1 MNQNLLNQIS
11 QPVNH
16 VAKAYEARSGQLQQ
30 QRDAKQAAELE
41 VQKQRDNDMLK
52 VFEFAGD
59 GRVDEAKIYAQRKG
73 IEIPN
78 EIMGNADMAKG
89 LSFAGKFYGDDPA
102 GAQQFS
108 LAWMQTRNEPD
119 TATRILKASQIA
131 GIPIDPEDRKFRNEV
146 NLEQFKY
153 GLKSQDA
160 RRDLFKDATTES
172 LGSFY
177 PDPNAGATAVKQYD
191 QFFGDPTA
199 SPNLTS
205 SPISVRNNNPGNLRE
220 VGQTTGLRRF
230 QTPEAGVDAMRSD
243 LMAKISG
250 RSSAMAS
257 RYGAGYVPTLSNVIT
272 TWAPPEEN
280 NTAAYINFVAQR
292 SGLNPNQP
300 LMPQDIDRIIPAMI
314 AMEGGQEAT
323 NYYGDVGAGQP
334 QQQISYQEGQTATN
348 PQTGEKVIFQGG
360 QWNPVSQ
367 ENNSVVSTP
376 KSEISFV
383 NQQNQEYNPNSGYFS
398 SVPSDTRIDR
408 ISKNLANYT
417 NIPAHVSNIIK
428 AGGSGLRSSAN
439 YVGNTAVNAVEGVG
453 DYLNESPYVMVT
465 APNGKSG
472 YIPREQL
479 QQALSQGYLLGADNG
494 TPSVPM
500 S

>member
-1 MNQNLLNQIS
+1 MNQNILNQIS

-41 VQKQRDNDMLK
+41 VQKQRDNDILK

-59 GRVDEAKIYAQRKG
+59 GRIDEAKIYAQRKG

-334 QQQISYQEGQTATN
+334 QQQQ
-348 PQTGEKVIFQGG
+348 
-360 QWNPVSQ
+360 
-367 ENNSVVSTP
+367 
-376 KSEISFV
+376 
-383 NQQNQEYNPNSGYFS
+383 
-398 SVPSDTRIDR
+398 
-408 ISKNLANYT
+408 
-417 NIPAHVSNIIK
+417 IP
-428 AGGSGLRSSAN
+428 SGLPQGSVMIGTAN
-439 YVGNTAVNAVEGVG
+439 GRPVYQ
-453 DYLNESPYVMVT
+453 
-465 APNGKSG
+465 APNGERFIDDG
-472 YIPREQL
+472 
-479 QQALSQGYLLGADNG
+479 N
-494 TPSVPM
+494 T
-500 S
+500 